1 MKHYKSQN
9 AVTEFKVF
17 PGRSHCTLGPPGWE
31 EAADF
36 ALDWALKAAR
46 A

>member
-1 MKHYKSQN
+1 MKHYKSHK

-17 PGRSHCTLGPPGWE
+17 PGRSHCALGQPAWK

-36 ALDWALKAAR
+36 ALDSALKAAR